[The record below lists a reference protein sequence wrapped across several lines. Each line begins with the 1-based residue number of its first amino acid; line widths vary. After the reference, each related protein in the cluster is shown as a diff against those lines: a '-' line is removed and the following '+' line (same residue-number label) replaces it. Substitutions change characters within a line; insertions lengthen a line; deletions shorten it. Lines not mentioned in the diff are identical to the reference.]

1 MSGICGF
8 IGARDEALIDRMLDR
23 MKWRGGFPLKF
34 YRGGD
39 FGLGVCQDAPPQGN
53 PSTPLLAFNENK
65 SVCVVC
71 DGHISDEA
79 DIRDRLSA
87 AGHAFKTDS
96 PAETIAHAYE
106 EHGLGFLDVFQGVFA
121 FALWDESEFLLVL
134 GRDRFGVRP
143 LCFSVSQDKLLFAS
157 SSAALRAC
165 DPEHARLDARSLD
178 ARVAF
183 GYVPGE
189 RTMFENITRLAPGHL
204 MICRRGAV
212 RVSKY
217 WEPAPETDSDA
228 EPDWLENAVEKLGGS
243 FSPQKS
249 DGAAPPVCII
259 EPPYGSSP
267 NPAAA
272 LTLAL
277 AGGHVDII
285 EPDPASVAFFES
297 PLSPGAPDFSR
308 IPSLLR
314 IMDAPPSDFSF
325 LLLDT
330 AISSSAAAGSRI
342 LSAAG
347 LSEAL
352 EAAAIFSFIAS
363 IKSVAGIRPQWARAA
378 TAAFFRRAPRFMPG
392 LNSLPVSGIRV
403 AAALS
408 GCGNV
413 PDIFDALF
421 CVIPS
426 NIREELY
433 SAQVSTALSGFL
445 ASHSSVMA
453 NNSQAGSSRATA
465 SVAAFLFDTLMPSC
479 VLPRLDAVSALNR
492 TRVEFPFLNE
502 NIIRSVP
509 RGREGARG
517 LRDIADS
524 YALETRDGKKAR
536 RFRARRVPSEVIS
549 FIEQYLTEERTRARG
564 FFKWEQTLALKNAA
578 DKAPAVSLALL
589 EAWCDCHARGSV
601 R

>member
-243 FSPQKS
+243 FSQQKS
-249 DGAAPPVCII
+249 DGAASPVCII
-259 EPPYGSSP
+259 EP
-267 NPAAA
+267 
-272 LTLAL
+272 
-277 AGGHVDII
+277 
-285 EPDPASVAFFES
+285 
-297 PLSPGAPDFSR
+297 
-308 IPSLLR
+308 
-314 IMDAPPSDFSF
+314 
-325 LLLDT
+325 
-330 AISSSAAAGSRI
+330 
-342 LSAAG
+342 
-347 LSEAL
+347 
-352 EAAAIFSFIAS
+352 
-363 IKSVAGIRPQWARAA
+363 
-378 TAAFFRRAPRFMPG
+378 
-392 LNSLPVSGIRV
+392 
-403 AAALS
+403 
-408 GCGNV
+408 
-413 PDIFDALF
+413 
-421 CVIPS
+421 
-426 NIREELY
+426 
-433 SAQVSTALSGFL
+433 
-445 ASHSSVMA
+445 
-453 NNSQAGSSRATA
+453 
-465 SVAAFLFDTLMPSC
+465 
-479 VLPRLDAVSALNR
+479 
-492 TRVEFPFLNE
+492 
-502 NIIRSVP
+502 
-509 RGREGARG
+509 
-517 LRDIADS
+517 
-524 YALETRDGKKAR
+524 
-536 RFRARRVPSEVIS
+536 
-549 FIEQYLTEERTRARG
+549 
-564 FFKWEQTLALKNAA
+564 
-578 DKAPAVSLALL
+578 
-589 EAWCDCHARGSV
+589 
-601 R
+601 